1 MKNYNRF
8 LFIAP
13 LFLIIF
19 LNGETQAQAQL
30 NWGLL
35 TPRESVTDA
44 FFRGQEEASRMQMQ
58 QMQIENMRIQ
68 NEIQM
73 REMQRRENERRQQQY
88 QTERARR
95 ANEERAKSAAAAS
108 ASAQSSAVDPT
119 FVAFEIAAAP
129 RKHLYPDFES
139 VAYALD
145 VPITVDMIK
154 LMTGSPFAADIAY
167 YLGKNKSEATAI
179 SQMPM
184 LQASKAIANIEKT
197 IEQLASVPR

>member
-1 MKNYNRF
+1 MKNYNHYF
-8 LFIAP
+8 FIAP

-35 TPRESVTDA
+35 TPRESIGDA
-44 FFRGQEEASRMQMQ
+44 FFRGQEEAQRMQMQ

-68 NEIQM
+68 NQIQM
-73 REMQRRENERRQQQY
+73 QEMQRRENERRQQQY
-88 QTERARR
+88 QTEQARR

-108 ASAQSSAVDPT
+108 AQSSAADPT

-184 LQASKAIANIEKT
+184 LQASKAITNIENT
-197 IEQLASVPR
+197 IAQRAPRRQ